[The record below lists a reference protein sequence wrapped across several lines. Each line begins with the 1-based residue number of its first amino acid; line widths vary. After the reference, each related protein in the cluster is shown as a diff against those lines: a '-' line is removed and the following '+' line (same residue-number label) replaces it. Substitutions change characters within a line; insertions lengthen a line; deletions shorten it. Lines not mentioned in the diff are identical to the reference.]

1 MPQLQDSFQL
11 DLNSNNGPLYRNID
25 GKAMR
30 KAANS
35 SLIRYGGNF
44 SPDIITR
51 AEGVHIYT
59 ADGRKILDFT
69 SGQMSCLVGH
79 GHPEIVETI
88 TAHAAKLDHLFSGML
103 SPPVVEL
110 AQKLTFLTPPGLDR
124 AMFLNTGAESNEAAI
139 KMAKLYTGKHEI
151 VGLGASWHGMTGS
164 ASGSTYHSGRTGYG
178 PCMPGNLIL
187 PSPNAYRSIF
197 RHSDGS
203 YDWETE
209 LNYGW
214 NLIDQQSTGSLAAVI
229 LEPIL
234 SSGGMHVLPNGYMRA
249 MKRHCE
255 KRGMLLIVDEA
266 QTGIGRCGSMFG
278 IEHDKCT
285 PDILTLSK
293 TLGNG
298 LPLAAVVTSAE
309 IEETCFTREYLF
321 YTTHVNDPLP
331 AAVGAKVLD
340 IVVRDNLV
348 ERSRVAG
355 LKLKAELKSLQEKYG
370 CIGDVRGRGLMAGVD
385 IVKDRIT
392 KEPAP
397 ELGEALTARMSELGL
412 SANLSTMKSFGGVF
426 RIAPPITITDEEL
439 MAGIGIFEEALK
451 TTPGTMQI
459 S

>member
-1 MPQLQDSFQL
+1 MAQIPNPS
-11 DLNSNNGPLYRNID
+11 PLAPNAKNKALYQNID
-25 GKAMR
+25 GKVMR
-30 KAANS
+30 EAANS
-35 SLIRYGGNF
+35 TLIRYGGNF
-44 SPDIITR
+44 SSDIIIG
-51 AEGVHIYT
+51 AKGVYIYT

-69 SGQMSCLVGH
+69 SGQMSCLIGH

-88 TAHAAKLDHLFSGML
+88 SAHAAKLDHLFSGML

-110 AQKLTFLTPPGLDR
+110 AQKLTSLTPPGLDR

-139 KMAKLYTGKHEI
+139 KMAKLYTGKYEI

-164 ASGSTYHSGRTGYG
+164 ASASTYHSGRMGYG
-178 PCMPGNLIL
+178 PCIPGNLIL

-197 RHSDGS
+197 RHADGS

-234 SSGGMHVLPNGYMRA
+234 SSGGMHVLPEGYMKA

-266 QTGIGRCGSMFG
+266 QTGIGRCGSMFA
-278 IEHDKCT
+278 IEHDECT

-298 LPLAAVVTSAE
+298 LPLAAVVCSAE
-309 IEETCFTREYLF
+309 IEETCFSRGYLF

-331 AAVGAKVLD
+331 GAVGAKVLD
-340 IVVRDNLV
+340 IVIRDNLV

-355 LKLKAELKSLQEKYG
+355 LKLKAELKRLQERYG
-370 CIGDVRGRGLMAGVD
+370 CIGDVRGRGLMAGVE

-397 ELGEALTARMSELGL
+397 ELGAALTMKLSELGL
-412 SANLSTMKSFGGVF
+412 SANLSDMKSFGGVF

-439 MAGIGIFEEALK
+439 IAGLGIFEDALR

>member
-1 MPQLQDSFQL
+1 MMPLQEPFQL
-11 DLNSNNGPLYRNID
+11 DSNLNHGPLYQNID

-44 SPDIITR
+44 SSDIITR
-51 AEGVHIYT
+51 AEGIYIYT
-59 ADGRKILDFT
+59 ADGRKILGFN

-79 GHPEIVETI
+79 GNPEIVEII
-88 TAHAAKLDHLFSGML
+88 TAHAAKLNHLFSGML

-110 AQKLTFLTPPGLDR
+110 AQKLTSVTPPGLDR

-139 KMAKLYTGKHEI
+139 KMAKLYTRKYEI
-151 VGLGASWHGMTGS
+151 VGLGAGWHGMTGNEG
-164 ASGSTYHSGRTGYG
+164 GSTYHSGRTGYG

-187 PSPNAYRSIF
+187 PSPNVYRSIF
-197 RHSDGS
+197 RLSDGS

-214 NLIDQQSTGSLAAVI
+214 NLIDQQWTGSLAAII
-229 LEPIL
+229 LESIL
-234 SSGGMHVLPNGYMRA
+234 SPGGMHVLPEGYMRA
-249 MKRHCE
+249 MKKHCE

-266 QTGIGRCGSMFG
+266 QTGIGRCGSIFG
-278 IEHDKCT
+278 IEHDECT

-298 LPLAAVVTSAE
+298 LPLAALVTLAE
-309 IEETCFTREYLF
+309 IEETCFARGYLF

-331 AAVGAKVLD
+331 AAVGAKVLN

-348 ERSRVAG
+348 ERSRVTG
-355 LKLKAELKSLQEKYG
+355 LKLIAELKSLQENYG
-370 CIGDVRGRGLMAGVD
+370 GIGDVRGRGLMAGVE
-385 IVKDRIT
+385 IVKDRNT
-392 KEPAP
+392 KEPAS
-397 ELGEALTARMSELGL
+397 EFGEALTARMSELGL

-426 RIAPPITITDEEL
+426 RSSSSHYYGRRVDGWNSNL
-439 MAGIGIFEEALK
+439 
-451 TTPGTMQI
+451 
-459 S
+459 